1 MIRAGVLL
9 AAALVLTSP
18 AARAEGYPSRQITLI
33 IPFAPGG
40 SNDLVGRAIGK
51 KLSEVWG
58 QQVVVENR
66 GGGGTLIGAGA
77 GLVVAGSALYGVT
90 VGLWQSP
97 LQALFVAVKF
107 PMLIF
112 ATVLGN
118 AVLNGMLAQALG
130 APLTFRESFGTIL
143 MSFVIAALMLA
154 AFAPVSLLLAWSAP
168 ATDCGYSVV
177 LLTHVAAIAYA
188 GVAANVRLWRWL
200 WRRCGNRRLAGRV
213 LAVWLAGNLVV
224 GTQVS
229 WIISPFIGSPGT
241 PVIFIQEHPFQRNFF
256 EYAVERTVHLLQPQP
271 TQGVSHE
278 RSSR

>member
-1 MIRAGVLL
+1 MNGCRLAALCRGELDRTEPTPGWNWLCAGV
-9 AAALVLTSP
+9 
-18 AARAEGYPSRQITLI
+18 
-33 IPFAPGG
+33 
-40 SNDLVGRAIGK
+40 
-51 KLSEVWG
+51 
-58 QQVVVENR
+58 
-66 GGGGTLIGAGA
+66 
-77 GLVVAGSALYGVT
+77 VVAGSAVYGAT
-90 VGLWQSP
+90 VGWWQAP
-97 LQALFVAVKF
+97 EQAAYAAVKF
-107 PMLIF
+107 PVLIF
-112 ATVLGN
+112 ATMLGN
-118 AVLNGMLAQALG
+118 AVLNGMLAQMLG
-130 APLTFRESFGTIL
+130 APLTFRESFEAIL
-143 MSFVIAALMLA
+143 MSFVVATLLLA
-154 AFAPVSLLLAWSAP
+154 AWAPVALLLAWSAP
-168 ATDCGYSVV
+168 ATDRGYSVV
-177 LLTHVAAIAYA
+177 LLAHVAAIAYA